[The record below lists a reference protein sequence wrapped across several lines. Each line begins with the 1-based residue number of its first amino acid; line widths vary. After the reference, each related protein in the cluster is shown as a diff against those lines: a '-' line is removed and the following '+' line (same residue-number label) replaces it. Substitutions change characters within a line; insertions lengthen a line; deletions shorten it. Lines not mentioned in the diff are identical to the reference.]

1 MRRAFSMIEV
11 MVALV
16 ILGIVISIF
25 FQTNKYST
33 KNQGKTRSWTS
44 ESAVL
49 EKTVETL
56 RTDYSVTELQGLSK
70 TWVDSSQGGAR
81 FYVAVVGSVASPSIA
96 TGFPPTMLAQVVVTV
111 KKPGDTDSLTVTTV
125 LWVN

>member
-16 ILGIVISIF
+16 ILGIVVSIF
-25 FQTNKYST
+25 FQTNKFSNQ
-33 KNQGKTRSWTS
+33 NQGKTRSWTS

-49 EKTVETL
+49 EKTIETL
-56 RTDYSVTELQGLSK
+56 RSDYTVTQLQGLTSS
-70 TWVDSSQGGAR
+70 WVDSSQGGTR
-81 FYVAVVGSVASPSIA
+81 YYVTVKGSVAPASI
-96 TGFPPTMLAQVVVTV
+96 TNGFPATLLAQVEVCV
-111 KKPGDTDSLTVTTV
+111 KKPGDTDSLSVTTV